1 MGFSRHEYW
10 SGLPFPPPEG
20 LSDPGT
26 ESTSLMSPESAGRF
40 FTTSATW
47 GAQLTLRKPI
57 IQKNTLTPMFTA
69 LFTTAKTRK
78 QPRHPSTEGWIKKLW
93 FIYTIESYSAIEG
106 AKLGHL

>member
-1 MGFSRHEYW
+1 M
-10 SGLPFPPPEG
+10 PPE
-20 LSDPGT
+20 L
-26 ESTSLMSPESAGRF
+26 AGGF

-57 IQKNTLTPMFTA
+57 IQKNTRTPMFTAA

-78 QPRHPSTEGWIKKLW
+78 QPRYTSTEGWIKKLW

-106 AKLGHL
+106 TKLGHL